1 MSIST
6 RFYNFTNIENYL
18 DKMYKTHHLISL
30 SDEGIFQASNNQQE
44 TKRLKQIRQLL
55 DNKLFFNFVNAF
67 SDKINQP
74 LTLNSLPSDL
84 FNFEYYYAINLPGFA
99 EPGWCVKIT
108 ENYEQELDE
117 SETTKLRSYTENGYM
132 INLVNK
138 IRNIENYK
146 RHINTHFTLEIPGN
160 QYFKPQMHETITTKN
175 LTEINNFLES
185 NQTDITKLQLIIVN
199 EIKNDTDIVIPRQYK
214 PNPETNLIEPD
225 NSFALSRHLEE
236 INANETDFLKELDH
250 ITQTTQDKFKKFGI
264 EQHLKSYW
272 VNKAIEEA
280 LQALKQSLTESMQA
294 DHDLFENY
302 DQYKQ
307 QVNTDFANYFKKA
320 YITNQQKINNTLA
333 TLL

>member
-18 DKMYKTHHLISL
+18 DKMYKTHHLMSL
-30 SDEGIFQASNNQQE
+30 NDEGIFQASNNENE
-44 TKRLKQIRQLL
+44 TKRFKQIRQLL

-74 LTLNSLPSDL
+74 LTLDSLPSDL
-84 FNFEYYYAINLPGFA
+84 FNFEYCYATNLPGFA

-108 ENYEQELDE
+108 ENYEQEFDE
-117 SETTKLRSYTENGYM
+117 SKTTKLRSYTENGYM

-146 RHINTHFTLEIPGN
+146 RHINTHFTLEIRN
-160 QYFKPQMHETITTKN
+160 FKSQMHETITTKN

-185 NQTDITKLQLIIVN
+185 NQTDIAKLQLIIVN

-214 PNPETNLIEPD
+214 LNPETNLVEPD
-225 NSFALSRHLEE
+225 NSFTLSRHLEE
-236 INANETDFLKELDH
+236 TNATEIDFLKELDH
-250 ITQTTQDKFKKFGI
+250 ITQNTQTKFKKFGVDYR
-264 EQHLKSYW
+264 LNSYW
-272 VNKAIEEA
+272 IDKSTEEA
-280 LQALKQSLTESMQA
+280 LQKLKQSLTTSMQTN
-294 DHDLFENY
+294 DDFFDNY

-307 QVNTDFANYFKKA
+307 QVNIDFADYFKESFVA
-320 YITNQQKINNTLA
+320 NQNKINNTLA

>member
-18 DKMYKTHHLISL
+18 DKMYKTHHLMSL
-30 SDEGIFQASNNQQE
+30 SDNGIFQASNNE
-44 TKRLKQIRQLL
+44 NERKRLKQIRQLL

-74 LTLNSLPSDL
+74 LTLDSLPSDL
-84 FNFEYYYAINLPGFA
+84 FNFEYYYATNLPGVA

-117 SETTKLRSYTENGYM
+117 SKTTKLRSYTENGYM

-146 RHINTHFTLEIPGN
+146 LHINTHFTLEIPGN

-185 NQTDITKLQLIIVN
+185 NQTDLNKLQLIIVN

-214 PNPETNLIEPD
+214 PNLETNRIEPD
-225 NSFALSRHLEE
+225 NSFTLSRHLEE
-236 INANETDFLKELDH
+236 ANANETDFLKELDY
-250 ITQTTQDKFKKFGI
+250 ITQNTQAKLKKFGGD
-264 EQHLKSYW
+264 HRLNSYW
-272 VNKAIEEA
+272 IDKSTEEA
-280 LQALKQSLTESMQA
+280 LQKLKQNLTTSMQTN
-294 DHDLFENY
+294 DDFFDNY

-307 QVNTDFANYFKKA
+307 QVNIDFAKYFKKNFA
-320 YITNQQKINNTLA
+320 ANQSKINNTLS
-333 TLL
+333 TML

>member
-6 RFYNFTNIENYL
+6 RFYNFSNIENYL
-18 DKMYKTHHLISL
+18 DKMHKTHHLMSL
-30 SDEGIFQASNNQQE
+30 SNDGIFQASNNE
-44 TKRLKQIRQLL
+44 NESKRFKQIRQLL

-74 LTLNSLPSDL
+74 LALDSLPSDL
-84 FNFEYYYAINLPGFA
+84 LNFEYYYATTLPGFA

-117 SETTKLRSYTENGYM
+117 SKTTKLRSYTENGYM

-199 EIKNDTDIVIPRQYK
+199 EIKNDTGTVIPRQYK
-214 PNPETNLIEPD
+214 PNLKTNLIEPD
-225 NSFALSRHLEE
+225 NSFTLSRHLEE
-236 INANETDFLKELDH
+236 ANANETDFLKELDH
-250 ITQTTQDKFKKFGI
+250 ITQNTQTKFKNFGI
-264 EQHLKSYW
+264 DHRLNSYW
-272 VNKAIEEA
+272 IDKSIEEA
-280 LQALKQSLTESMQA
+280 LQKLKQSLTNSMQI
-294 DHDLFENY
+294 DNDFFDNY

-307 QVNTDFANYFKKA
+307 QVNIDFAKYFKKNFSA
-320 YITNQQKINNTLA
+320 NQSKINDTLS